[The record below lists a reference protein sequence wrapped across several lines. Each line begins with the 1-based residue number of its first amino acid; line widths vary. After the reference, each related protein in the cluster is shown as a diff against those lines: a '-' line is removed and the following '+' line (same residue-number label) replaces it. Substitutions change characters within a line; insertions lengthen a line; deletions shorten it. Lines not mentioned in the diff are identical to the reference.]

1 MRVKIEERASL
12 PFIKFVSES
21 GEHYAL
27 LDTGTDNNIG
37 HFVVEGNDMDRPV
50 TITGFSGDKLSSA
63 GVDHVYFELNDIDN
77 GSLTASCDV
86 VLVPKSFFS
95 VFEKNEL
102 DNVELVL
109 GMNFFNKYQAK
120 IDLKNKV
127 LILK

>member
-1 MRVKIEERASL
+1 MKVKIEERTSL
-12 PFIKFVSES
+12 PFVRFVSES

-37 HFVVEGNDMDRPV
+37 FFSVEKNKTGSI

-63 GVDHVYFELNDIDN
+63 EMNHIYFELNDIDN
-77 GSLTASCDV
+77 GSLTADCDA

-95 VFEKNEL
+95 IFEKNGL

-109 GMNFFNKYQAK
+109 GMNFLNKYKAK